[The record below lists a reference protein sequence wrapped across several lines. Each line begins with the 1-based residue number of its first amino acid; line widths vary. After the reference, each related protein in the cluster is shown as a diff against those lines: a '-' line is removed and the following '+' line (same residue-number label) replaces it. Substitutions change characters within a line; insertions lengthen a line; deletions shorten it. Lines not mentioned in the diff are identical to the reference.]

1 MQEEVL
7 TVTCNMPANKIV
19 YETLQANTTDPVKKV
34 VLNEMDHRKA
44 YDYIYDAPN
53 WFGEVQKGL
62 TDYVADKDD
71 LDATLERIQKAI
83 LQLKATY

>member
-1 MQEEVL
+1 
-7 TVTCNMPANKIV
+7 
-19 YETLQANTTDPVKKV
+19 
-34 VLNEMDHRKA
+34 MDHRKA

-71 LDATLERIQKAI
+71 LDETLERIQKAI